1 MSHGRVIYELKGV
14 KSVKYPSEVVYFDCE
29 TTYDP
34 DIKDQTHG
42 FRLAVAVS
50 QRYKAG
56 VKQGRAQYATFYR
69 AHAFWDWLEGRCHQG
84 RTVWVI
90 AHNLDFDFGA
100 VEGFSQLTNRGWEVK
115 FFAFSSFVFL
125 LRAEKN
131 GLRLQFVDSGGYFR
145 ASLKTLGSRLGLDK
159 LPMPSQSEANSVWE
173 EYCTRDVE
181 VLKLAMEGFVEYL
194 REHDLGKL
202 AYTASGQSMAAY
214 RHRFMTDK
222 ITVHRLPRI
231 MAWERQA
238 YHGGRTEAFQ
248 LGTIKDNP
256 IYYLDVN
263 SMYASVMVDK
273 GFPCELQAVHEK
285 PRACE
290 ITEGL
295 NKFELLADCE
305 LVLDEPCVPVK
316 MGRVCFPVGKVRTWL
331 AGEELRY
338 CWDRGYVRK
347 VYTMLVY
354 RRGRP
359 FDRYVEWFW
368 GQRQE
373 AKQQEDP
380 LHNWF
385 CKLLLNSLYG
395 KWAQVNPIYK
405 QYPNLGVMDEG
416 LYEMIDGASGK
427 LEVRLVFGNK
437 VWIPVGEKP
446 AYHSFFPLSVWV
458 TAAARVKLWQLI
470 QTAGKSNVFYCDTDS
485 LFVNQSGY
493 DNLAHLIVS
502 NELGKLD
509 VREKGTSLVIHGAK
523 DYELDDT
530 IRIKGVP
537 VSAKKI
543 NENVY
548 SYTTFLRT
556 RARWQKGLQDNVVQ
570 KEVVKVLSR
579 KYTKGLIAVNGRVKP
594 FRLPRLDIEL
604 DRINRSIIN
613 KKLAYELTQ
622 EDELYDRMR
631 VEKVYL
637 KIGMDTYT
645 AYRDGLP
652 FSKRILTVTG
662 NVAAKAPDEWA
673 DEYHISV
680 STLIRRLDRACYVK
694 DRHPPSNEEWPTLE

>member
-1 MSHGRVIYELKGV
+1 MKHGRIIYELKEV
-14 KSVKYPSEVVYFDCE
+14 KRATYPSEVIYFDCE

-42 FRLAVAVS
+42 FRLAVTVA

-56 VKQGRAQYATFYR
+56 VKQGRCEYTTWYQPRTF
-69 AHAFWDWLEGRCHQG
+69 WEWLERRCHQG

-100 VEGFSQLTNRGWEVK
+100 VEGFSQLDKRGWEVK

-145 ASLKTLGSRLGLDK
+145 SSLKQLGARLGLEK
-159 LPMPSQSEANSVWE
+159 LPMPSQSESNSVWE
-173 EYCTRDVE
+173 EYCRRDVE

-214 RHRFMTDK
+214 RHRFMSDK
-222 ITVHRLPRI
+222 ITVHRLPQI
-231 MAWERQA
+231 MAWEREA

-248 LGTIKDNP
+248 LGTIPDTP

-273 GFPCELQAVHEK
+273 GFPCELQAVYDT
-285 PRACE
+285 PRAHE

-295 NKFELLADCE
+295 SKFELLADCE
-305 LVLDEPCVPVK
+305 LMLDEPCIPVK
-316 MGRVCFPVGKVRTWL
+316 LDKVCFPVGRVRSWL

-368 GQRQE
+368 EQRQK
-373 AKQQEDP
+373 AKQQDDP
-380 LHNWF
+380 LHDWF

-416 LYEMIDGASGK
+416 LYEMIDGASGRQ
-427 LEVRLVFGNK
+427 ETRLVFGNK
-437 VWIPVGEKP
+437 VWVPVGEKP

-458 TAAARVKLWQLI
+458 AAAARVKLWKLI
-470 QTAGKSNVFYCDTDS
+470 VKAGERNVFYCDTDS
-485 LFVNQSGY
+485 LFVNQRGY
-493 DNLAHLIVS
+493 DNLVHLIAP

-509 VREKGTSLVIHGAK
+509 VRTKGTALVIHGAK

-537 VSAKKI
+537 IRANKLSD
-543 NENVY
+543 NVY

-556 RARWQKGLQDNVVQ
+556 RTRWRKGLQDNVVQ
-570 KEVVKVLSR
+570 REVTKVLSR
-579 KYTKGLIAVNGRVKP
+579 KYTKGETMADGKVQPFVLGRC
-594 FRLPRLDIEL
+594 E
-604 DRINRSIIN
+604 N
-613 KKLAYELTQ
+613 
-622 EDELYDRMR
+622 ELYDRMR
-631 VEKVYL
+631 VEKVY
-637 KIGMDTYT
+637 IPRGSDTY
-645 AYRDGLP
+645 AEWREG
-652 FSKRILTVTG
+652 
-662 NVAAKAPDEWA
+662 VAAAKRLLMVTSNHAARSLDEWA
-673 DEYHISV
+673 NEYNISV
-680 STLIRRLDRACYVK
+680 STLISQLDNADYVK
-694 DRHPPSNEEWPTLE
+694 DRQVLEEKEVASLAMVE